1 MRVKLNSNVSEDL
14 TRILEVK
21 KFANIQTEQHLVP
34 LCGIDFANASMEL
47 ICELNGSKG
56 DVTGGCFLENGDIVL
71 ANQSSNRMLQFNN
84 FRLKKKM
91 NLEWK
96 PRDVVCQSPTLLF
109 ISKHNQS
116 HTEGCVEKFDLD
128 KFDFIGEKFFE
139 TTRVYSLA
147 ISSGFVYAAYLDF
160 IAKFDSEG
168 NIVKRYKVEGNT
180 MSVTVNKSNE
190 IICSSCTTHVVTV
203 MDNSGETMHSY
214 FHAKLNYPYGL
225 DVNFSGN
232 IFVAGRDSNNIHV
245 LTPKAELLKIFKE
258 VESPRCIKFK
268 ENSNICFV
276 GSQKSTTKVYEFL
289 ENV

>member
-1 MRVKLNSNVSEDL
+1 MHHVDFLLENHLSDMTKTVKHQKDMATIFVDAVSDRQQLLTQYLNALESTKKAPPSVLLRDYINIRSQVEDFVTWGLSQMRVKLNSNVSEDL

-71 ANQSSNRMLQFNN
+71 AHQSSNRMLQFNN

-168 NIVKRYKVEGNT
+168 NIVKRYK
-180 MSVTVNKSNE
+180 
-190 IICSSCTTHVVTV
+190 
-203 MDNSGETMHSY
+203 
-214 FHAKLNYPYGL
+214 
-225 DVNFSGN
+225 
-232 IFVAGRDSNNIHV
+232 
-245 LTPKAELLKIFKE
+245 LKGI
-258 VESPRCIKFK
+258 PC
-268 ENSNICFV
+268 
-276 GSQKSTTKVYEFL
+276 L
-289 ENV
+289 